1 MKIKHEKIQPR
12 KIQHKHYN
20 THVKK
25 DIELSPKELLMT
37 EKELNQQTVDI
48 RTIPF
53 QNDDPINDQL
63 KNNVKK

>member
-12 KIQHKHYN
+12 KIQHKNYN

-25 DIELSPKELLMT
+25 EIARPLYWNVMT
-37 EKELNQQTVDI
+37 EKELNQQPVDI

-63 KNNVKK
+63 KNTVKK